1 MKIQFCGAS
10 REVTGS
16 CYVLEIADKKVLVD
30 CGMFQGEDFNENK
43 NAEPFPFNPK
53 EIHAVLITH
62 AHLDHVGRLPKLV
75 KEGFGGKI
83 YGTRGTSDLARLVL
97 DDAWSVMNYDNQK
110 FGKPLLYSEQD
121 IAETAALFHG
131 CDYHETIQIGEGVRA
146 IFKDAGHIFGA
157 SFIEISG
164 EGKHIAF
171 SGDVGNVDVPILK
184 DTENLDALDALVVES
199 TYGDRVHEDKETREE
214 IIARLL
220 TEAAARGGTIMVP
233 AFSIERTQEFLYE
246 LHKLQEHNHELPE
259 MPIFLDSPLAIDATE
274 VFKKYRDY
282 YDEEAAHEIMIGDD
296 FLHFPQLQITK
307 TREDSKKINSVPGP
321 KMVIAGAGMMNG
333 GRILHHAERYLS
345 DPASTL
351 IIVGYQAEGTLGRKL
366 YEGASHVKIH
376 GEEVPVRCTIKAIG
390 GLSAHADQKKLLS
403 WVGSA
408 GANNIPK
415 KVFCTHGEPHAAT
428 ELAHRIRDTYQVETF
443 VPEFGEVVEI

>member
-259 MPIFLDSPLAIDATE
+259 MPIFLDSPLVIDATE